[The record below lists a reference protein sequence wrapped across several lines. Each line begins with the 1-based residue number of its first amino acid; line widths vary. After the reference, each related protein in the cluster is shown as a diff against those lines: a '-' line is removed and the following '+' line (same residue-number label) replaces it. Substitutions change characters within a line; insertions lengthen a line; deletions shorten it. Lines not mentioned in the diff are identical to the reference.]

1 MESMDEHCTP
11 LKVKY
16 DECFNTWFRSSFL
29 KGRGNHEDACGR
41 LFSDYQA
48 CLKVSVQPPSLHEL
62 FVLQIIQ
69 TALEREGLNSPAL
82 SENILGTDKEKK
94 SDSK

>member
-1 MESMDEHCTP
+1 MESLDERCTP

-16 DECFNTWFRSSFL
+16 DECFNAWFRSSFL

-48 CLKVSVQPPSLHEL
+48 CLKVGAPRLRVHCLQRHVCRQRCSVK
-62 FVLQIIQ
+62 
-69 TALEREGLNSPAL
+69 
-82 SENILGTDKEKK
+82 D
-94 SDSK
+94 